1 MNVLSKFSK
10 LGIKLYLDDFG
21 TGYSNIEYITKLPI
35 DIIKFDRSLVI
46 ASGKDDIYN
55 FMIGSLSN
63 MFDIIG
69 YAILYEGIE
78 DKSDQD
84 RYISMKANYS
94 QGYRYL
100 RPIPIEELP
109 KFINQPFSF

>member
-1 MNVLSKFSK
+1 MS
-10 LGIKLYLDDFG
+10 
-21 TGYSNIEYITKLPI
+21 I

-46 ASGKDDIYN
+46 ASGKDDISN

-69 YAILYEGIE
+69 YDILYKDVE

-84 RYISMKANYS
+84 RYISMKACYL

-100 RPIPIEELP
+100 RPIPIEELQ
-109 KFINQPFSF
+109 KFINKPFSS